1 MGEGI
6 KNRYDF
12 VFLFDVKDGNPNGD
26 PDQVNLPRAD
36 AEDQHGLVTDV
47 CIKRKVRNFVA
58 LKKVIDKDGKIIP
71 ENRYD
76 IFIRQRDIN
85 SDDSYLNAII
95 GKASG
100 NTTSEKRNNLCDD
113 YWDIRTFGAVLS
125 TGEKEG
131 GEAEEKEGEEAAKG
145 KKPKKEKIRGAGTVR
160 GPVQFT
166 FARSEDRIYQAEHSI
181 TRCCVTTEK
190 EKNDQLK
197 KDREFAT
204 TFGRKAT
211 VPYAL
216 YRMHGFISAVDA
228 RKTGFSEDD
237 LKLLWE
243 SLINAFEN
251 DRAAARGEMN
261 PRKLV
266 IFKHSSHLGNELSGR
281 LFDRV
286 KITKNAVLP
295 RGKEDYTISV
305 NKEKLPVDDKN
316 KPLIVIQEWP
326 EETIY

>member
-1 MGEGI
+1 MGEEI

-47 CIKRKVRNFVA
+47 CMKRKVRNYVQ
-58 LKKVIDKDGKIIP
+58 LKHDLKTP
-71 ENRYD
+71 YD

-85 SDDSYLNAII
+85 EEDSYLNAVI
-95 GKASG
+95 GKTSG
-100 NTTSEKRNNLCDD
+100 NTASEKRGKLCDD
-113 YWDIRTFGAVLS
+113 YYDIRTFGAVLS
-125 TGEKEG
+125 TGEKESR
-131 GEAEEKEGEEAAKG
+131 GESVKENTGEVGKAK
-145 KKPKKEKIRGAGTVR
+145 KQKKEKVRGAGTVR

-181 TRCCVTTEK
+181 TRCCVTTEN
-190 EKNDQLK
+190 EKNEQAK

-216 YRMHGFISAVDA
+216 YRMHGFISAADA
-228 RKTGFSEDD
+228 KKTKFSEED

-243 SLINAFEN
+243 SLVNAFEN

-266 IFKHSSHLGNELSGR
+266 IFKHESHLGNELSGR
-281 LFDRV
+281 LFKRV
-286 KITKNAVLP
+286 SIERNSELP
-295 RGKEDYTISV
+295 RKIEDYSIIV
-305 NKEKLPVDDKN
+305 DKGNLPSGITV
-316 KPLIVIQEWP
+316 QEWP
-326 EETIY
+326 EENVF

>member
-1 MGEGI
+1 MRETI

-12 VFLFDVKDGNPNGD
+12 VFFFDVKDGNPNGD
-26 PDQVNLPRAD
+26 PDQVNLPRVD

-47 CIKRKVRNFVA
+47 CIKRKVRNYVQ
-58 LKKVIDKDGKIIP
+58 LKHDLKTP
-71 ENRYD
+71 ND

-85 SDDSYLNAII
+85 SEDSYLNKII
-95 GKASG
+95 GKTPGDTA
-100 NTTSEKRNNLCDD
+100 SEKRKKLCDD
-113 YWDIRTFGAVLS
+113 YYDIRTFGAVLS
-125 TGEKEG
+125 TGEKESG
-131 GEAEEKEGEEAAKG
+131 GESAEEDDGEGGKAK
-145 KKPKKEKIRGAGTVR
+145 KKKEKVRGAGTVR

-190 EKNDQLK
+190 EKDDQAK

-204 TFGRKAT
+204 TFGRKTT

-228 RKTGFSEDD
+228 KKTGFSTDD

-243 SLINAFEN
+243 SLVNAFEH

-266 IFKHSSHLGNELSGR
+266 IFNHNHHLGKELSGR
-281 LFDRV
+281 LFERV
-286 KITKNAVLP
+286 KVTKNAELP
-295 RGKEDYTISV
+295 RGIEAYMPINV
-305 NKEKLPVDDKN
+305 DKN
-316 KPLIVIQEWP
+316 NLPSGIEVNEWP
-326 EETIY
+326 EENVF

>member
-1 MGEGI
+1 MGEVI

-26 PDQVNLPRAD
+26 PDQVNLPRVD

-47 CIKRKVRNFVA
+47 CIKRKVRNYVQLMHE
-58 LKKVIDKDGKIIP
+58 LKIP
-71 ENRYD
+71 YD

-85 SDDSYLNAII
+85 SEDSYLNKVI
-95 GKASG
+95 GKTPG
-100 NTTSEKRNNLCDD
+100 NTASEKRKKLCGD
-113 YWDIRTFGAVLS
+113 YYDIRTFGAVLS
-125 TGEKEG
+125 TGEKESG
-131 GEAEEKEGEEAAKG
+131 DGEASEEEGDEGAKS
-145 KKPKKEKIRGAGTVR
+145 KKQKKDKIRGAGTVR

-190 EKNDQLK
+190 DKNKQLK
-197 KDREFAT
+197 NDREFAS

-216 YRMHGFISAVDA
+216 YRMHGFISVADA
-228 RKTGFSEDD
+228 RKTGFSEED
-237 LKLLWE
+237 LKLLWK
-243 SLINAFEN
+243 SLVNAFEN

-281 LFDRV
+281 LFERITV
-286 KITKNAVLP
+286 KRNAELP
-295 RGKEDYTISV
+295 RGKEDYTIAV
-305 NKEKLPVDDKN
+305 DKGNLPSGIEIK
-316 KPLIVIQEWP
+316 EWP
-326 EETIY
+326 EENVF

>member
-1 MGEGI
+1 MSETI
-6 KNRYDF
+6 ENRYDF

-47 CIKRKVRNFVA
+47 CIKRKVRNYIQ
-58 LKKVIDKDGKIIP
+58 LKYEDKEPKSP
-71 ENRYD
+71 YD
-76 IFIRQRDIN
+76 IFIRQRDITKE
-85 SDDSYLNAII
+85 DSYLNAVI
-95 GKASG
+95 GKTPG
-100 NTTSEKRNNLCDD
+100 NSVSEKRKKLCDD
-113 YWDIRTFGAVLS
+113 YYDIRTFGAVLS
-125 TGEKEG
+125 TGEKESG
-131 GEAEEKEGEEAAKG
+131 GESGKKDTGEAEKAK
-145 KKPKKEKIRGAGTVR
+145 KQKKEKVRGAGTVR

-181 TRCCVTTEK
+181 TRCCVTTEN
-190 EKNDQLK
+190 EKNEQAK

-204 TFGRKAT
+204 TFGRKST

-216 YRMHGFISAVDA
+216 YRMHGFISAADA
-228 RKTGFSEDD
+228 KKTKFSEDD

-266 IFKHSSHLGNELSGR
+266 IFRHESHLGNELSGR
-281 LFDRV
+281 LFKRV
-286 KITKNAVLP
+286 SIERNSELP
-295 RGKEDYTISV
+295 RKIEDYSIIV
-305 NKEKLPVDDKN
+305 DKGNLPSGITV
-316 KPLIVIQEWP
+316 QEWP
-326 EETIY
+326 EENVF

>member
-1 MGEGI
+1 MSDVI

-47 CIKRKVRNFVA
+47 CIKRKVRNYVMLEKE
-58 LKKVIDKDGKIIP
+58 LKSP
-71 ENRYD
+71 FD
-76 IFIRQRDIN
+76 IFIRQEQV
-85 SDDSYLNAII
+85 LNKII
-95 GKASG
+95 DAASG
-100 NTTSEKRNNLCDD
+100 ENIQQRQEGLCKN
-113 YWDIRTFGAVLS
+113 YFDIRTFGAVLS
-125 TGEKEG
+125 TGDK
-131 GEAEEKEGEEAAKG
+131 
-145 KKPKKEKIRGAGTVR
+145 GAGTVR

-181 TRCCVTTEK
+181 TRCAVTTE
-190 EKNDQLK
+190 EDAK
-197 KDREFAT
+197 KQENREYAS
-204 TFGRKAT
+204 TFGRKST

-216 YRMHGFISAVDA
+216 YRMHGFISAIDA
-228 RKTGFSEDD
+228 RKTKFSEVD
-237 LKLLWE
+237 LTLLWK

-281 LFDRV
+281 LFERV
-286 KITKNAVLP
+286 KVTKNSELP
-295 RGKEDYTISV
+295 RGKNDYTISV
-305 NKEKLPVDDKN
+305 DRQNLPSDDK
-316 KPLIVIQEWP
+316 KKALIEIKEWP
-326 EETIY
+326 EETIF

>member
-1 MGEGI
+1 MGEEI

-47 CIKRKVRNFVA
+47 CMKRKVRNYVQ
-58 LKKVIDKDGKIIP
+58 LKHDLKTP
-71 ENRYD
+71 YD

-85 SDDSYLNAII
+85 EEDSYLNAVI
-95 GKASG
+95 GKTPG
-100 NTTSEKRNNLCDD
+100 NTASEKRGKLCDD
-113 YWDIRTFGAVLS
+113 YYDIRTFGAVLS
-125 TGEKEG
+125 TGERGSG
-131 GEAEEKEGEEAAKG
+131 GESVKEDTGEAGKAK
-145 KKPKKEKIRGAGTVR
+145 KQKKEKVRGAGTVR

-181 TRCCVTTEK
+181 TRCCVTTEN
-190 EKNDQLK
+190 EKNEQAK

-204 TFGRKAT
+204 TFGRKTT

-228 RKTGFSEDD
+228 KKTNFSEED

-266 IFKHSSHLGNELSGR
+266 IFKHESHLGNELSGR
-281 LFDRV
+281 LFKRV
-286 KITKNAVLP
+286 SIERISELP
-295 RGKEDYTISV
+295 RKIEDYSIIV
-305 NKEKLPVDDKN
+305 DKENLPSGITV
-316 KPLIVIQEWP
+316 QEWP
-326 EETIY
+326 DENVF